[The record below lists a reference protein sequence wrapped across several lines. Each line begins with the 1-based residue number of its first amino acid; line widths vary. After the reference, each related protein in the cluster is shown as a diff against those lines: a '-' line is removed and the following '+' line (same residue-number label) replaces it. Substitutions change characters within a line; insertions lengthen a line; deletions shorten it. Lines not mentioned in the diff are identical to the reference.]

1 MALAVAVF
9 AVYGLVGDRQE
20 RVPDQITVSAPKVEQ
35 LAAVFAKTWQRA
47 PTSEELK
54 GLVDDY
60 VKEEIYV
67 REALALRLNE
77 DDTVIRRRLRQKM
90 EFLSAAEAEFATPSD
105 SELDSYLKANPH
117 HFELESKV
125 AFQQIFL
132 SPYKH
137 GDKLAKDAAAL
148 LDVLATDASV
158 EPNTL
163 GDPTLLPY
171 ELPLTEMT
179 TVAQTFGTELTQAL
193 DAATLQEWSGPV
205 SSTYGFHLIKVKA
218 REPGRLPPL
227 GEVRDAVLRE
237 WVNAKRLSD
246 EKQRLDALLT
256 RYVVTVE
263 MPGGPGVS
271 P

>member
-1 MALAVAVF
+1 MNRFLKEPLVHFMALAVAVF

-20 RVPDQITVSAPKVEQ
+20 RVPDRIMVSAPKIEQ

-54 GLVDDY
+54 GIVDDY

-67 REALALRLNE
+67 REALALRLDE

-90 EFLSAAEAEFATPSD
+90 EFLSAAEAESATPSD

-132 SPYKH
+132 SPDKH

-148 LDVLATDASV
+148 LDVLATNASV

-171 ELPLTEMT
+171 ELPLTGNNHGGADLRNGIDPSPRCGNAARMVRPGFLHLRISPHQGE
-179 TVAQTFGTELTQAL
+179 GTRTWPP
-193 DAATLQEWSGPV
+193 AATRRS
-205 SSTYGFHLIKVKA
+205 A
-218 REPGRLPPL
+218 
-227 GEVRDAVLRE
+227 
-237 WVNAKRLSD
+237 
-246 EKQRLDALLT
+246 
-256 RYVVTVE
+256 
-263 MPGGPGVS
+263 
-271 P
+271 